1 MAKQESW
8 GYGGMVDAE
17 DLKSF
22 DHCDRV
28 GSSPTIPTNQIQLF
42 PILNKFLNLFKLL
55 KFVLFCAANTVAI
68 CTSIIKEISI
78 GSMFFNVFIIFIN
91 LVEVFFGGCG
101 RTRTADPYDV
111 NVVL

>member
-1 MAKQESW
+1 MASEKSW

-55 KFVLFCAANTVAI
+55 KSVLFCAANTVAI

-78 GSMFFNVFIIFIN
+78 GSMFFYVFIIFIN
-91 LVEVFFGGCG
+91 LVEVFLVDVGGLEPP
-101 RTRTADPYDV
+101 TPTM
-111 NVVL
+111 